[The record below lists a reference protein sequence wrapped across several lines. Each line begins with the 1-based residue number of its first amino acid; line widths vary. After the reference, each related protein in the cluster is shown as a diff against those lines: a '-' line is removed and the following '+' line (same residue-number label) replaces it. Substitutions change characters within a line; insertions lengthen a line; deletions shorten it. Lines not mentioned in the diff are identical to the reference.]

1 VTRHVRSCRMGE
13 LLRDRRLLCRRAHR
27 IAIRCHDPDRHSAD
41 RARSVTGSRRVCN
54 PNEIFEAVIA
64 LADYAGCHSPPKRSR
79 ASVDSAFGGTMG
91 TFYTRF
97 HLPLPSCE
105 GDCAPLFGG
114 VVRPSGSLLDHVSG
128 CSRLR
133 LLHAPGQAGAGQI
146 YRGAS
151 CSRVRL
157 PLHDRW
163 PPCHRSNHRSCQ
175 LRSSSE

>member
-114 VVRPSGSLLDHVSG
+114 VVRPSGSLLDHGQTFRNAVREGLPTNHEMASLQTGDAIHVRVSRQRCG
-128 CSRLR
+128 R
-133 LLHAPGQAGAGQI
+133 
-146 YRGAS
+146 
-151 CSRVRL
+151 
-157 PLHDRW
+157 
-163 PPCHRSNHRSCQ
+163 
-175 LRSSSE
+175 